1 MHAWTVLLQ
10 DEIVQGNYF
19 FLFSQVVNWFEW
31 RTVMIHTSKRADDG
45 IRAAAAEELEMQEA
59 M

>member
-1 MHAWTVLLQ
+1 
-10 DEIVQGNYF
+10 
-19 FLFSQVVNWFEW
+19 
-31 RTVMIHTSKRADDG
+31 MIHTSKRADDG